1 MPTSSKKKLQCIDKC
16 YLQFMF
22 KNSESVGSKEPTTFE
37 LPLDSTSYFIVDV
50 VRHHWKMYQTEHIT
64 ESIYMAENET
74 RKNISNSYWNYVL
87 EHSGLSQDKPMEES
101 RNVRIVATGT
111 A

>member
-1 MPTSSKKKLQCIDKC
+1 
-16 YLQFMF
+16 
-22 KNSESVGSKEPTTFE
+22 
-37 LPLDSTSYFIVDV
+37 
-50 VRHHWKMYQTEHIT
+50 
-64 ESIYMAENET
+64 MAENET

-87 EHSGLSQDKPMEES
+87 EHSGLSQDEPMEES